1 MRGTLVKA
9 RIKPEMRHRFL
20 EAIEHDAL
28 HSESDEPGC
37 LRFNVLQ
44 DMQDENV
51 YYFWEV
57 YQDEAAATAHRQSP
71 HYQEWAAAAD
81 TLDGPLEVHRCQT
94 VFPADAAYWVKR

>member
-9 RIKPEMRHRFL
+9 RIKPEHREAFL
-20 EAIEHDAL
+20 QAIEHDAL

-57 YQDEAAATAHRQSP
+57 YQDEDAAAAHRASP
-71 HYQEWAAAAD
+71 HYQEWAAAAW
-81 TLDGPLEVHRCQT
+81 TLDGPLEVHRCTT
-94 VFPADAAYWVKR
+94 VFPSDPAYWAKR